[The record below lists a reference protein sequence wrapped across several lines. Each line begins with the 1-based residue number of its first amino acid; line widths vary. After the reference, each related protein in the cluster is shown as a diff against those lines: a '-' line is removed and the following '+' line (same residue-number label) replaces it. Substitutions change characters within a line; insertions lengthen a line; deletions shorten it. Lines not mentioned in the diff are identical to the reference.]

1 MTLLLFLSENSK
13 SRQMPRK
20 RNSRRK
26 ISLLLERN
34 PRKRE
39 MSKLT
44 KRLTTDLKFKRLYPK
59 MPIKMRIKL
68 KKLFKIRSKTL
79 EQVILLRA
87 LPKKESLKS

>member
-20 RNSRRK
+20 RNLRRR
-26 ISLLLERN
+26 IFLLLERN
-34 PRKRE
+34 KRKRE

-59 MPIKMRIKL
+59 MLIKMRIEL

>member
-59 MPIKMRIKL
+59 MLIKMRIEL

-87 LPKKESLKS
+87 LPKKESQKS